1 MPTLPLAQQRV
12 VDGLT
17 NPKTV
22 GYETKDLDHN
32 NISIQHIFRVSKQA
46 ELRD

>member
-1 MPTLPLAQQRV
+1 MPALPVAKQTV

-17 NPKTV
+17 NPKTI

-32 NISIQHIFRVSKQA
+32 NISIQYIFRVSK
-46 ELRD
+46 